1 MRLGAA
7 ILVCAIAAV
16 GPPSY
21 AASPSKPAINDE
33 VSTVL
38 AQMGKS
44 LRTEQFSF
52 QARTF
57 RVYADSNGQPLHIA
71 HAMKVTVRRP
81 DRLMID
87 LTGDD
92 GSTKLYYDSK
102 TLVIFGVET
111 KKYVSIPVPDT
122 IQAMIEKEAGK
133 GEVDFPLAD
142 FLTNAPDKS
151 FLSGITSGREIN
163 TVTING
169 VPCRHLLFTQP
180 PGIEIELWVE
190 KNDGALPR
198 RLVATYR
205 SVPGQPSFIAELFD
219 WNLAVHP
226 TDAEFVFQPPEG
238 AVQTEMKMPNPSRG
252 QKGSSR

>member
-7 ILVCAIAAV
+7 TAVYAIATV
-16 GPPSY
+16 GASSY
-21 AASPSKPAINDE
+21 AAPPSKPAINDE

-44 LRTEQFSF
+44 LRTDQFSF

-71 HAMKVTVRRP
+71 HSMKVTVRRP

-92 GSTKLYYDSK
+92 ASTKLYYDGK

-111 KKYVSIPVPDT
+111 KKYVSIPAPGT

-133 GEVDFPLAD
+133 GAVDFPLAD
-142 FLTNAPDKS
+142 FLTDAPDKS

-163 TVTING
+163 TVTIDG
-169 VPCRHLLFTQP
+169 VPCRHLLFIQP

-205 SVPGQPSFIAELFD
+205 SVPGQPSFIAEMFD
-219 WNLAVHP
+219 WNLAAHP
-226 TDAEFVFQPPEG
+226 TDADFVFQPPEG
-238 AVQTEMKMPNPSRG
+238 AVQAEMKMPNPPPG
-252 QKGSSR
+252 QKGAGR